1 MFSIEASQLAVF
13 ISASLILIIAPGPDV
28 IYLITQSINNG
39 VKTGL
44 ATALGLASGN
54 LIHTFAATFGITIA
68 LQSNKQILSAI
79 QITGACYLL
88 YLAYIAIQKNN
99 TTKDRKITSHENYV
113 SYFIRGIL
121 MNVLNPKI
129 ALFFLAFLPQFIPAN
144 SNQASAA
151 MLALGLIFTL
161 LVIIIFGL
169 ITILTHYF
177 KQHTLLKYIDNKIFN
192 WISATVLISLSLHLL
207 SSELLTKY

>member
-1 MFSIEASQLAVF
+1 VLSIEVSQLVLF
-13 ISASLILIIAPGPDV
+13 FSTSLVLIIAPGPDV

-39 VKTGL
+39 IKAGL
-44 ATALGLASGN
+44 ATAIGLASGN

-68 LQSNKQILSAI
+68 LQSNTRILSAI
-79 QITGACYLL
+79 QIIGACYLL
-88 YLAYIAIQKNN
+88 YLAFLTIRKSN
-99 TTKDRKITSHENYV
+99 TTQDREITTYGNHV

-144 SNQASAA
+144 SNQTTTI
-151 MLALGLIFTL
+151 MLALGFIFTL

-169 ITILTHYF
+169 ITLLTHHF
-177 KQHTLLKYIDNKIFN
+177 KQHTFLKYINNKTFN
-192 WISATVLISLSLHLL
+192 WLSAAILISLSLHLL